1 MSKQIKKINTGNEKQ
16 CINSDAAVIL
26 LESPAEFFY
35 KYIIYG
41 NK

>member
-26 LESPAEFFY
+26 
-35 KYIIYG
+35 KIIE
-41 NK
+41 